1 MKKAKKYAGSK
12 KLLALG
18 LVIAYVCMATACT
31 NNDKKDNN
39 SDSMAGTTT
48 QDSGSGSAGTNDNNN
63 TNNSNSSNSSDA
75 NDTDG
80 SVTGTG
86 GATQG
91 DDDSLLDDAGDVIDN
106 ITDDLTGN
114 DETSANG
121 GTVSG
126 GTDTT
131 GSETNN
137 STPAGN
143 ARSNMYGNTTR

>member
-63 TNNSNSSNSSDA
+63 TNNSNSSSSSDA

-86 GATQG
+86 GATKETMIPC
-91 DDDSLLDDAGDVIDN
+91 S
-106 ITDDLTGN
+106 TMP
-114 DETSANG
+114 ETS
-121 GTVSG
+121 S
-126 GTDTT
+126 TT
-131 GSETNN
+131 Q
-137 STPAGN
+137 
-143 ARSNMYGNTTR
+143 